1 MLIFKAYI
9 AERFSPYQLV
19 VGTLTLM
26 YALRNLDV
34 LVGLG
39 CEWIIVAGYS
49 VRVLLN
55 VDHIYL
61 AIQPR
66 NLWPGW

>member
-1 MLIFKAYI
+1 MLVLKAY
-9 AERFSPYQLV
+9 ATERFSPYQLV

-39 CEWIIVAGYS
+39 CE
-49 VRVLLN
+49 
-55 VDHIYL
+55 
-61 AIQPR
+61 
-66 NLWPGW
+66 